1 LYEEEFLSVLKR
13 VLFVFPETRYPSG
26 QPPLGIAMLS
36 AVAKE
41 CGAITALCDMSF
53 QKKPFEHLETML
65 KEFKPDAVSIT
76 VVTPQIRAT
85 LTACEVI
92 RQHAPEAFLMI
103 GGPHATV
110 LPVETLETTGAD
122 LVYAGE
128 GERAFKL
135 LLAGT
140 DPSTIP
146 GACFLKDG
154 EAVLIPG
161 RLLVDDLN
169 SLPLPDRDVF
179 NMDDYFRT
187 WYSMDR
193 VDPGLKGTT
202 IMGTRGC
209 PFKCTFCQPTL
220 SEIFGKIMRMRSPE
234 SIVEELNLLVEKY
247 SINAFMFEDSTFIID
262 HRWVSEIC
270 SLMIRSGLKL
280 KWCCNVRAD
289 LLTEELLDTMVSAGL
304 SKVNMGVESASQ
316 RVLDDIYRKG
326 ITIEGVRKALEMCHS
341 RGLFVQGYF
350 MLGAPGE
357 TIEEMKKTI
366 DFAVREP
373 FDDALFDITTPFPHT
388 ELWEM
393 SSELINADYSEF
405 DCFHRSVYLLDG
417 ITPEQ
422 IEKLKKNAFWKFYA
436 HPARI
441 LRTIRTVL
449 GPGNFRRTM
458 LKVRRV

>member
-1 LYEEEFLSVLKR
+1 MKRLKR
-13 VLFVFPETRYPSG
+13 ILFVFPETRYPSG

-36 AVAKE
+36 AVAKQT
-41 CGAITALCDMSF
+41 GAETVLCDMSF
-53 QKKPFEHLETML
+53 QKKPFEHLSNL
-65 KEFKPDAVSIT
+65 LQSFKPDAVSIT

-85 LTACEVI
+85 LSACEVI
-92 RQHAPEAFLMI
+92 RKIAPEVYLMI

-110 LPVETLETTGAD
+110 LPIETLETSKAD
-122 LVYAGE
+122 LVYSGE
-128 GERAFKL
+128 GEIAFKQL
-135 LLAGT
+135 LEGT
-140 DPSTIP
+140 DPKDIP
-146 GACFLKDG
+146 GACFFEDG
-154 EAVLIPG
+154 KAILVPG
-161 RLLVDDLN
+161 KLLVENLD
-169 SLPLPDRDVF
+169 SLPLPDRSIFD
-179 NMDDYFRT
+179 MKKYFST

-193 VDPGLKGTT
+193 VDPSLKGTT

-209 PFKCTFCQPTL
+209 PYTCTFCQPTL
-220 SEIFGKIMRMRSPE
+220 SEIFGKKMRKRSPE
-234 SIVEELNLLVEKY
+234 SIIQELKHLVENY
-247 SINAFMFEDSTFIID
+247 SINAFMFEDSTFIVD
-262 HRWVSEIC
+262 HKWVTEIC
-270 SLMIRSGLKL
+270 SLMISQKLNL

-326 ITIEGVRKALEMCHS
+326 ITVEGVRKALRLCHS

-357 TIEEMKKTI
+357 TVEEMKLTI
-366 DFAVREP
+366 DFATKEP

-393 SSELINADYSEF
+393 SKELINADYSEF
-405 DCFHRSVYLLDG
+405 DCFHKSVYTLDG
-417 ITPEQ
+417 ITAEQ
-422 IEKLKKNAFWKFYA
+422 IEKLKRNAFWKFYA

-441 LRTIRTVL
+441 LKTVRTVL
-449 GPGNFRRTM
+449 GPRNFKRTL

>member
-1 LYEEEFLSVLKR
+1 MLKYKR
-13 VLFVFPETRYPSG
+13 ILFIFPEDRYPSG

-36 AVAKE
+36 AVAKQS
-41 CGAITALCDMSF
+41 GAKTALCDMSF
-53 QKKPFEHLETML
+53 QKKPFEHLKKLLET
-65 KEFKPDAVSIT
+65 FKPDAVSIT

-85 LTACEVI
+85 LKACSIVKQFSKSI
-92 RQHAPEAFLMI
+92 YLMV

-110 LPVETLETTGAD
+110 LPIETLETTLAD
-122 LVYAGE
+122 LVYSGE
-128 GERAFKL
+128 GEIAFKKIIEGDDV
-135 LLAGT
+135 AE
-140 DPSTIP
+140 IP
-146 GACFLKDG
+146 GACF
-154 EAVLIPG
+154 VLNGVSTLVPG
-161 RLLVDDLN
+161 KLFVQNLDE
-169 SLPLPDRDVF
+169 LPHPDRDIF
-179 NMDDYFRT
+179 DMKKYFQT

-193 VDPGLKGTT
+193 VDPDLKGTT

-209 PFKCTFCQPTL
+209 PYTCTFCQPTL
-220 SEIFGKIMRMRSPE
+220 SYIFGKKTRKRSPL
-234 SIVEELNLLVEKY
+234 SIVTELKMLVEKY
-247 SINAFMFEDSTFIID
+247 QINAFMFEDSTFIVD
-262 HRWVSEIC
+262 HKWVTEIC
-270 SLMIRSGLKL
+270 NLMVEENLNL

-289 LLTEELLDTMVSAGL
+289 LLTEKLLDTMIAAGL

-326 ITIEGVRKALEMCHS
+326 ITVEGVRTALRMCRK

-366 DFAVREP
+366 NFAAQEP

-393 SSELINADYSEF
+393 SKELINADYTDF
-405 DCFHRSVYLLDG
+405 DCFHKSVYSLDG

-422 IEKLKKNAFWKFYA
+422 IEKLKRNAFWKFYA

-441 LRTIRTVL
+441 VKTIRTVL
-449 GPGNFRRTM
+449 GPKNFKRTM

>member
-1 LYEEEFLSVLKR
+1 MNRLKR
-13 VLFVFPETRYPSG
+13 ILFVFPETRYPSG

-36 AVAKE
+36 AVASL
-41 CGAITALCDMSF
+41 CGAETVLCDMSF
-53 QKKPFEHLETML
+53 QKKPFEHLSHLL

-92 RQHAPEAFLMI
+92 REHAPEAYLMI

-110 LPVETLETTGAD
+110 LPIETLETSGAD
-122 LVYAGE
+122 LVYSGE
-128 GERAFKL
+128 GEIAFKL
-135 LLAGT
+135 LVEGT
-140 DPSTIP
+140 DPGEIP
-146 GACFLKDG
+146 GACFMKDG
-154 EAVLIPG
+154 KAILVPG
-161 RLLVDDLN
+161 KLLVENLDT
-169 SLPLPDRDVF
+169 LPMPDRDIF
-179 NMDDYFRT
+179 DMKKYFST

-209 PFKCTFCQPTL
+209 PYTCTFCQPTL
-220 SEIFGKIMRMRSPE
+220 SEIFGKKTRKRSPE
-234 SIVEELNLLVEKY
+234 SVVKELKHLVEKF
-247 SINAFMFEDSTFIID
+247 SINGFMFEDSTFIVD
-262 HRWVSEIC
+262 HKWVTDIC
-270 SLMIRSGLKL
+270 SLMNSEGLKL

-289 LLTEELLDTMVSAGL
+289 LLTEELLDTMAGAGL

-326 ITIEGVRKALEMCHS
+326 ITVEGVRRALRMCLS
-341 RGLFVQGYF
+341 RGIFVQGYF

-357 TIEEMKKTI
+357 TVEEMKQTI
-366 DFAVREP
+366 DFAAREP

-393 SSELINADYSEF
+393 SKELINEDYSEF
-405 DCFHRSVYLLDG
+405 DCFHKSVYTFDG
-417 ITPEQ
+417 ITSEQ
-422 IEKLKKNAFWKFYA
+422 IEKLKRNAFWKFYA

-441 LRTIRTVL
+441 LRTVRTVL
-449 GPGNFRRTM
+449 GPRNFKRTM

>member
-1 LYEEEFLSVLKR
+1 
-13 VLFVFPETRYPSG
+13 
-26 QPPLGIAMLS
+26 MLS

-41 CGAITALCDMSF
+41 CGASTALCDMSF
-53 QKKPFEHLETML
+53 QKKPFYHLEKML

-76 VVTPQIRAT
+76 VVTPQIRST
-85 LTACEVI
+85 LTSCEIV
-92 RQHAPEAFLMI
+92 RLHAPEAFLMV

-128 GERAFKL
+128 GERAFRL
-135 LLAGT
+135 LLSGT
-140 DPSTIP
+140 DPAAVP
-146 GACFLKDG
+146 GACFMKDG
-154 EAVLIPG
+154 KAVLVPG
-161 RLLVDDLN
+161 RLLVEDLDT
-169 SLPLPDRDVF
+169 LPLPDRDIF
-179 NMDDYFRT
+179 DMEKYFET

-193 VDPGLKGTT
+193 VDPALRGTT
-202 IMGTRGC
+202 VMGTRGC
-209 PFKCTFCQPTL
+209 PYTCTFCQPTL
-220 SEIFGKIMRMRSPE
+220 SEIFGKKMRMRSPE
-234 SIVEELNLLVEKY
+234 SIVKELLHLVNKY
-247 SINAFMFEDSTFIID
+247 AVDAFMFEDSTFIID
-262 HRWVSEIC
+262 HGWVTEIC
-270 SLMIRSGLKL
+270 SLMIQNGLKL

-289 LLTEELLDTMVSAGL
+289 LLTEELLDTMVKAGL
-304 SKVNMGVESASQ
+304 TKVNMGVESASQ

-326 ITIEGVRKALEMCHS
+326 ITVEGVSRALRLCHS

-357 TIEEMKKTI
+357 TIDEMKKTI
-366 DFAVREP
+366 SFAASEP

-393 SSELINADYSEF
+393 SRELIEAEYSEF
-405 DCFHRSVYLLDG
+405 DCFHRSVYKLDG
-417 ITPEQ
+417 ISPEQ

-436 HPARI
+436 HPARV

-449 GPGNFRRTM
+449 GPRNFRRTM